1 MDGSRRLRRSL
12 GTTLRPVSVWVAAWP
27 EYGGQ
32 GGDVRARGRGTA
44 VTPLVGRRMSVS
56 RGP

>member
-1 MDGSRRLRRSL
+1 MDGWRRLRCSL

-32 GGDVRARGRGTA
+32 GGDVRARSWGTA
-44 VTPLVGRRMSVS
+44 ATPLAGWRGSVS